1 MKPNA
6 VPTLFLSNKTNEEN
20 IPTAVKLEDQLEYQL
35 EDQLDNQSEFDDQV
49 VPIFASIEESS
60 SVHNDIESNYDMESN
75 NDMELNNDMESAE
88 NYGEVIALVN
98 VCSECETKNEL
109 INKQAQQLRTLRK
122 KLKKANQ
129 KIWYL
134 EKVKSKLD
142 SAFAEMKNQRI
153 LDENLCNTIEVVH
166 AIFCYIINH

>member
-1 MKPNA
+1 M
-6 VPTLFLSNKTNEEN
+6 SNKTNEEN

-60 SVHNDIESNYDMESN
+60 SVHNDL
-75 NDMELNNDMESAE
+75 ELNNDMESAE
-88 NYGEVIALVN
+88 NYGEVNALVN

-153 LDENLCNTIEVVH
+153 LDENLCKAIEVAH